1 MGKRRT
7 KGDIRADAMLDAA
20 LALFVERGFA
30 ATSIEDVIARSG
42 GSKSLLYQR
51 FGNKEG
57 LFSALIG
64 KATTAIA
71 EGLGDARIGEDAALP
86 DALSAFARATAGAV
100 LRRELIDLLRLAI
113 GEANRFPALGTRFWR
128 SGPEPASALLV
139 GHLRRRGVEG
149 DDLEQLADLF
159 FAMLVDRPALAMALG
174 ARGLMEPAEI
184 DEHAARVVE
193 AYCAIVESR
202 LAR

>member
-1 MGKRRT
+1 MGKHRT

-30 ATSIEDVIARSG
+30 ATAIEDVIARSG

-57 LFSALIG
+57 LFSALIA

-71 EGLGDARIGEDAALP
+71 EGLGEARIGEDAALR

-113 GEANRFPALGTRFWR
+113 GEANRFPTLGMRFWR
-128 SGPEPASALLV
+128 SGPEPASALLAD
-139 GHLRRRGVEG
+139 HLRRRGVVG
-149 DDLEQLADLF
+149 DDVEALADLF

-174 ARGLMEPAEI
+174 ARGVMAQ
-184 DEHAARVVE
+184 DELDAHAARVVD
-193 AYCAIVESR
+193 AFCAMVDAR
-202 LAR
+202 LGR